1 MKKLWP
7 KVLTKIIWKPT
18 KYEERST
25 LVFHY
30 SKYTKFKF
38 KTSVTSSWLLF
49 VIYFRGF
56 VRSIKLFMCLQ
67 VETLAK
73 NVHNRRKDCTSNIYI
88 SLFHSYKTKYK
99 TILYKEIACGHT
111 LSYFSFCPNTPPP
124 PALVPR
130 RKHPFIHYPVR
141 RTRQLPSPP
150 DYEN

>member
-1 MKKLWP
+1 MKFSQDRIWVPQTTMGRTSQGPFLQTCMTRRSTPMKKLWP

-67 VETLAK
+67 VETRAK

-99 TILYKEIACGHT
+99 KRLGPWKI
-111 LSYFSFCPNTPPP
+111 SVPSVP
-124 PALVPR
+124 LVC
-130 RKHPFIHYPVR
+130 HGY
-141 RTRQLPSPP
+141 Q
-150 DYEN
+150 